1 MVHIRRCHICNKTS
15 ESETQKIERCE
26 SCGKYL
32 APFMFCN
39 DPSDPSEAVSNAKD
53 QVRTSQASKSF
64 LKSEY
69 PPILGISLY
78 W

>member
-1 MVHIRRCHICNKTS
+1 MVHIRRCHICNKIS

-26 SCGKYL
+26 ACGKYL

-39 DPSDPSEAVSNAKD
+39 DPSDNAETASVVQD
-53 QVRTSQASKSF
+53 RTRTSQAPKSF
-64 LKSEY
+64 LKTEY